1 MSEGD
6 GGRTRRRFTGSITA
20 LWSAVTRRRGVADPQ
35 PSYRSLSRRW
45 EGAVLIGRSP
55 STAPAAVPPPDVD
68 DDAPPVIERRRDG
81 VIATYCA
88 GLLTARI
95 AGPAPA
101 YTLVPARDAAPAAI
115 RGDRVAGQMAIADR
129 ARGAA
134 RKALECGA
142 RFEDGAW
149 TKRLPGDADPDDI
162 VAWGELLIDAARA
175 LRDPVPGPATGW
187 RSRPPAVRLRLLVLC
202 HLDGHP
208 QTGAVRSAALR
219 DEEADVRRVA
229 EGLRSKGYL
238 PTLISPPVPPDLR
251 GEMIGR
257 LDHSS
262 RSSALVTALAD
273 PDPGA
278 AVAVVPH
285 LAADGVAALA
295 PALVAPHA
303 DVRLAAVRALMNAEG
318 DRLTPATDA
327 IGDPD
332 PRVVRAA
339 ATVLAWFGGEPHARA
354 MRARAAAEG
363 EGQPLHHMLEEAA
376 RVIIERYDR
385 AGRGDQARRSLGYP
399 TAAEERAASRRPASI
414 PPPRDP
420 PE

>member
-1 MSEGD
+1 MSEGE

-20 LWSAVTRRRGVADPQ
+20 LWSAVTRRRGAEAPQ

-55 STAPAAVPPPDVD
+55 SMAPAAVPPPDVHD
-68 DDAPPVIERRRDG
+68 LDAPPVVERRRDG

-95 AGPAPA
+95 AGPAPP
-101 YTLVPARDAAPAAI
+101 YSLVPARDAAPAAI
-115 RGDRVAGQMAIADR
+115 RGDRVAGQIAIADR

-134 RKALECGA
+134 RKALEGGA
-142 RFEDGAW
+142 RFEEGAW
-149 TKRLPGDADPDDI
+149 TKRLSGDADPDDI

-187 RSRPPAVRLRLLVLC
+187 RSRPSAVRLRLLVLC

-208 QTGAVRSAALR
+208 ETGAVRSAALR
-219 DEEADVRRVA
+219 DGDADVRAVA

-238 PTLISPPVPPDLR
+238 PTLISAPVPADLR

-363 EGQPLHHMLEEAA
+363 DGPLHDMLEEAA

-385 AGRGDQARRSLGYP
+385 AGCGDQARRSLGYP
-399 TAAEERAASRRPASI
+399 TAAQERATSRRPASI
-414 PPPRDP
+414 PPPGDP